1 MVKST
6 KPSSGVSLIGV
17 VQVVLIVLK
26 LCGVIAWPWVKVLVP
41 LWIDLAIIFVVAFI
55 SAVITVMQQQ

>member
-1 MVKST
+1 MAKST

>member
-1 MVKST
+1 MAKST

-55 SAVITVMQQQ
+55 SAVITVKQ

>member
-1 MVKST
+1 MAKST
-6 KPSSGVSLIGV
+6 KPSSGASLIGV

-55 SAVITVMQQQ
+55 SAVITVIQQQ

>member
-1 MVKST
+1 MAKST

-55 SAVITVMQQQ
+55 SAVITVIQQQ